1 MADPVAQAKR
11 QLHHAHNEREERTA
25 AFWQQ
30 AVNDGR
36 ALRQA
41 RVEMQASQSQTPQR
55 DERTQEPATL
65 RRQRSR

>member
-11 QLHHAHNEREERTA
+11 QLHHARNEREERAA

-30 AVNDGR
+30 AVTDGR

-55 DERTQEPATL
+55 NETQEPRTT